1 MKKTSLWIIGGLA
14 VVAASW
20 AAYMGLQAPSAGPSA
35 ADGGGAGVNAGKTAP
50 GFVLPAYQG
59 GKSVSLAEYKGKVV
73 LVNFWATWCPPC
85 RQEVPDFVK
94 VQQDLRPK
102 GFEIVGISLD
112 DGPEPVVGFVKEQGV
127 NYAVA
132 MGNSEVAQQYG
143 GVRAIPTSFLLDR
156 EGKVVQQFQGA
167 IDAETLRQAIQPLL

>member
-20 AAYMGLQAPSAGPSA
+20 AAYTGLQAPTDGAQSAE
-35 ADGGGAGVNAGKTAP
+35 GGGAGGVTGKLAP
-50 GFVLPAYQG
+50 AFTLGTPVG
-59 GKSVSLAEYKGKVV
+59 GKSVSLSDYKGKVV

-94 VQQDLRPK
+94 VQQELRPK

-112 DGPEPVVGFVKEQGV
+112 DGPDPVVGFVEEQKV

-132 MGNSEVAQQYG
+132 MGNNEIAQQYG

-156 EGKVVQQFQGA
+156 EGKIVKQYQGA
-167 IDAETLRQAIQPLL
+167 IDADTLRQAIQPLL